1 MSRIYQATIINF
13 DRNKMAKG
21 GIEVKL
27 RIEVEGYKDVHF
39 FTPIVYPNNEN
50 IWIDWDTMNCHG
62 EPKIKKKAGEVLN
75 IQGEMVD
82 YGGWVLEGTV
92 TN

>member
-1 MSRIYQATIINF
+1 MSQIYKVSIVHFGRIKTADN
-13 DRNKMAKG
+13 
-21 GIEVKL
+21 GIQL
-27 RIEVEGYKDVHF
+27 RIRIEMEGYKDVRF
-39 FTPIVYPNNEN
+39 FTPTVYPNNEN
-50 IWIDWDTMNCHG
+50 IWIDWDTMNRHG
-62 EPKIKKKAGEVLN
+62 EPKIKKKAGEFLN